1 MKKLILTV
9 MICVLSL
16 VTMSAHQTM
25 TMANGEELEVEIV
38 SMGIDEIS
46 YKKASNPNGPT
57 YTTRRSNVFFIIYED
72 GKTEIITPQSAP
84 QPVAS
89 NVNAGNVEVAS
100 SNVAVADQTVPEIN
114 YFPRTTFYP
123 RTSVGFH
130 ATPSGY
136 KDECDIDW
144 GGFCWT
150 LDFNVLFPVD
160 RTSATSVGLGFAGLS
175 GGMKMLYL

>member
-16 VTMSAHQTM
+16 GTMSAHQTM

-89 NVNAGNVEVAS
+89 NVNVGNVEVAS
-100 SNVAVADQTVPEIN
+100 SNVAVEDQTVQVIN
-114 YFPRTTFYP
+114 FFPR
-123 RTSVGFH
+123 
-130 ATPSGY
+130 
-136 KDECDIDW
+136 
-144 GGFCWT
+144 
-150 LDFNVLFPVD
+150 
-160 RTSATSVGLGFAGLS
+160 
-175 GGMKMLYL
+175 